1 VRVGPAGGLLYRD
14 LAASGLSSR
23 LDLLLVPTARGAAA
37 VACLTPRVLRSGD
50 EPAACGEVAATL
62 RLHGLHAQPL
72 GGHMPYLH
80 ALAAELA
87 RLDGE
92 RLAARRQLA
101 GAATR
106 PEQRRAA
113 AGLAAAYGAAAEGG
127 LGIHPTPFAR
137 PSHFALYGAL
147 RQAERRAAALSA
159 AARAGD
165 EPAYKVAAQ
174 RLDAAEQNVAAS
186 IRRLQR
192 LRLP

>member
-1 VRVGPAGGLLYRD
+1 MRALP
-14 LAASGLSSR
+14 LA
-23 LDLLLVPTARGAAA
+23 D
-37 VACLTPRVLRSGD
+37 
-50 EPAACGEVAATL
+50 
-62 RLHGLHAQPL
+62 
-72 GGHMPYLH
+72 HMPYTH

-92 RLAARRQLA
+92 RLAARRQLV

-113 AGLAAAYGAAAEGG
+113 AGLAAAYAAAADGV
-127 LGIHPTPFAR
+127 LRIRPTPFAR
-137 PSHFALYGAL
+137 PSHLALYGAL
-147 RQAERRAAALSA
+147 RQAQRRAAALST

-165 EPAYKVAAQ
+165 EAAYARAAS
-174 RLDAAEQNVAAS
+174 RLDAAEKNVAVS